1 MAFELMTVII
11 FEWYC
16 TKCNFQ
22 ILYGVIWVIE
32 VDFTLE
38 RERKNEKKKLMHYN
52 NNLFLLV
59 LGYYHY

>member
-38 RERKNEKKKLMHYN
+38 RERKNQKKKLMDYN